1 MIGQLADP
9 DPQSQMLE
17 TVLLPQGLKA
27 MGMREG
33 FEAPKD
39 GGPYYYWNPQTHMP
53 RITDSGLKEGQPI
66 FRKCFQA
73 FLKPLISYETL

>member
-1 MIGQLADP
+1 MIGQLADH

-39 GGPYYYWNPQTHMP
+39 GGPYYY
-53 RITDSGLKEGQPI
+53 
-66 FRKCFQA
+66 
-73 FLKPLISYETL
+73 